1 MAVTN
6 LVWHSFIAVAGWA
19 QHTSPQPG
27 GRPFGHFRSL
37 SSIARSP
44 SPSPRA
50 AKTSSKAPSVVD
62 MPIMSSSVAS
72 SPSLRPTTTV
82 TPPDDDGELSTLP
95 DPRSRAMSPAS
106 EADTAQH
113 PELNDEVATLSA
125 KLINAINHQTT
136 LDDTLSATR
145 QELERAREKI
155 KHLEEQNE
163 SQREMLAG
171 DIWIR
176 RKTAEEEKKTIML
189 RVTQEKKLREDAEKE
204 QKRIETEL
212 ESLSTALFEEA
223 NNMVI
228 TAKEEAR
235 LEQEVIQRKND
246 NLRSQLGDMEALL
259 TSQQQQLADLKHVM
273 EQMMLERDDA
283 TTGTAPSSPGFSKP
297 DTTKD
302 DERSEGLV
310 ASPLMDPTS
319 PTYPT
324 SLTHLIQPV
333 LRTDLGAYEDFLN
346 LTKLSR
352 NRAGSR
358 VSSGSFNGLS
368 GLGLGM
374 GGSTSSAHPSN
385 ASTASLSTT
394 GTPATSSPQTPNTPA
409 SVSSTAS
416 ANLGPPPPALK
427 ETKFFKRV
435 LAEDVEP
442 TLRLDIAPG
451 LSWLARRS
459 VLNAMSD
466 GSIVVEPIPANAP
479 FASIVKPQFYPC
491 SLCGDARKDE
501 EHLRTY
507 RFRTSE
513 SESAQ
518 RYPLCKYCLGRVRST
533 CDFLNFLRIVKDG
546 HWRAEDED
554 AEKAAWEESVRLREQ
569 MFWSRIGGGVIPA
582 SHHHSLPLEKSPRTS
597 HESESRD
604 TEPEVVETPSE
615 NIDDATPFATP
626 LEETASQL
634 DAEESLA
641 RPETPC
647 PSNRNSTLSSSP
659 EKSSMA
665 EKDGEKRLSINIPI
679 KEEQQI
685 IVATTEEKAEAT
697 A

>member
-1 MAVTN
+1 MD
-6 LVWHSFIAVAGWA
+6 SFIAVAGWA
-19 QHTSPQPG
+19 QHASPQPG
-27 GRPFGHFRSL
+27 SRPFGHFRSL

-44 SPSPRA
+44 SPSPKATRI
-50 AKTSSKAPSVVD
+50 TGKAPSVADV
-62 MPIMSSSVAS
+62 PIMSSSLASTPS
-72 SPSLRPTTTV
+72 SPSLRPTPV
-82 TPPDDDGELSTLP
+82 SPPEDEGELSTLP

-106 EADTAQH
+106 DADTSHH
-113 PELNDEVATLSA
+113 PDLDDEVATLST

-136 LDDTLSATR
+136 LDDTLTATR
-145 QELERAREKI
+145 QELERAREQI
-155 KHLEEQNE
+155 RHLEEQNA

-171 DIWIR
+171 DIWVR
-176 RKTAEEEKKTIML
+176 RKVVEEEKKTILL
-189 RVTQEKKLREDAEKE
+189 RVTNERKLREDVEKE
-204 QKRIETEL
+204 KKKIEQEL
-212 ESLSTALFEEA
+212 ENLTTALFEEA

-228 TAKEEAR
+228 SAKEEAR
-235 LEQEVIQRKND
+235 IEQEALQRKND

-273 EQMMLERDDA
+273 EQMALEREEG
-283 TTGTAPSSPGFSKP
+283 TTGTAPSSPGFSKSEF
-297 DTTKD
+297 KD
-302 DERSEGLV
+302 DERPDGVL
-310 ASPLMDPTS
+310 ASPLVDPSS

-333 LRTDLGAYEDFLN
+333 LRTDLGSYEDFVA
-346 LTKLSR
+346 LTRISR

-358 VSSGSFNGLS
+358 VSSGSFNGIS

-385 ASTASLSTT
+385 ASTASLSTA
-394 GTPATSSPQTPNTPA
+394 GTPASSSPQTPNTPA

-479 FASIVKPQFYPC
+479 FAAIVKPQFYPC
-491 SLCGDARKDE
+491 SLCGDSRKGD

-533 CDFLNFLRIVKDG
+533 CDFLNFLRILKDG
-546 HWRAEDED
+546 HWRADDED

-569 MFWSRIGGGVIPA
+569 MFWSRIGGGVVPA
-582 SHHHSLPLEKSPRTS
+582 SQPALSASEKSPRSS
-597 HESESRD
+597 HESDANDVEPVVAQVPAIVEADEKPEEDKSDVKDAD
-604 TEPEVVETPSE
+604 TP
-615 NIDDATPFATP
+615 
-626 LEETASQL
+626 EETEAL
-634 DAEESLA
+634 PA
-641 RPETPC
+641 RPETPNT
-647 PSNRNSTLSSSP
+647 SNRKSTQSLAP
-659 EKSSMA
+659 ETAANEGKDGA
-665 EKDGEKRLSINIPI
+665 KDGEKRLSLSIPSSP
-679 KEEQQI
+679 EPT
-685 IVATTEEKAEAT
+685 ATITSD
-697 A
+697 

>member
-1 MAVTN
+1 MD
-6 LVWHSFIAVAGWA
+6 SFIAVAGWA

-27 GRPFGHFRSL
+27 SRPFGHFRSL

-44 SPSPRA
+44 SPSPKATRITG
-50 AKTSSKAPSVVD
+50 KTPSVADV
-62 MPIMSSSVAS
+62 PIMSSSLASTPS
-72 SPSLRPTTTV
+72 SPSLRPTPV
-82 TPPDDDGELSTLP
+82 SPPEDEGELSTLP

-106 EADTAQH
+106 DADTSHH
-113 PELNDEVATLSA
+113 PDLDDEVATLST

-136 LDDTLSATR
+136 LDDTLTATR
-145 QELERAREKI
+145 QELERAREQI
-155 KHLEEQNE
+155 KHLEEQNA

-171 DIWIR
+171 DIWVR
-176 RKTAEEEKKTIML
+176 RKVVEEEKKTILL
-189 RVTQEKKLREDAEKE
+189 RVTNERKLREDVEKE
-204 QKRIETEL
+204 KKKIEQEL
-212 ESLSTALFEEA
+212 ENLTTALFEEA

-228 TAKEEAR
+228 SAKEEAR
-235 LEQEVIQRKND
+235 IEQEALQRKND

-273 EQMMLERDDA
+273 EQMALEREEG
-283 TTGTAPSSPGFSKP
+283 TTGTAPSSPGFSKSEF
-297 DTTKD
+297 KD
-302 DERSEGLV
+302 DERPDGV
-310 ASPLMDPTS
+310 PASPLVDPSS

-333 LRTDLGAYEDFLN
+333 LRTDLGSYEDFVA
-346 LTKLSR
+346 LTRISR

-358 VSSGSFNGLS
+358 VSSGSFNGIS

-385 ASTASLSTT
+385 ASTASLSTA
-394 GTPATSSPQTPNTPA
+394 GTPASSSPQTPNTPA

-479 FASIVKPQFYPC
+479 FAAIVKPQFYPC
-491 SLCGDARKDE
+491 SLCGDSRKDDQ
-501 EHLRTY
+501 HLRTY

-533 CDFLNFLRIVKDG
+533 CDFLNFLRILKDG
-546 HWRAEDED
+546 HWRADDED

-569 MFWSRIGGGVIPA
+569 MFWSRIGGGVVPA
-582 SHHHSLPLEKSPRTS
+582 SQPAPSASEKSPRPS
-597 HESESRD
+597 HESDANDVEPVVAQVPAIVEADEKPEEDNSDVKDAD
-604 TEPEVVETPSE
+604 T
-615 NIDDATPFATP
+615 A
-626 LEETASQL
+626 EETEAPP
-634 DAEESLA
+634 A
-641 RPETPC
+641 RPETPNT
-647 PSNRNSTLSSSP
+647 SNRKSTQSLAP
-659 EKSSMA
+659 ETAANEGKDGA
-665 EKDGEKRLSINIPI
+665 KDGEKRLSLSIPSSP
-679 KEEQQI
+679 EPT
-685 IVATTEEKAEAT
+685 ATITSD
-697 A
+697 

>member
-1 MAVTN
+1 
-6 LVWHSFIAVAGWA
+6 
-19 QHTSPQPG
+19 
-27 GRPFGHFRSL
+27 
-37 SSIARSP
+37 
-44 SPSPRA
+44 
-50 AKTSSKAPSVVD
+50 
-62 MPIMSSSVAS
+62 MSSSLASTPS
-72 SPSLRPTTTV
+72 SPSLRPTPV
-82 TPPDDDGELSTLP
+82 SPPEDEGELSTLP

-106 EADTAQH
+106 DADTSHH
-113 PELNDEVATLSA
+113 PDLDDEVATLST

-136 LDDTLSATR
+136 LDDTLTATR
-145 QELERAREKI
+145 QELERAREQI
-155 KHLEEQNE
+155 RHLEEQNA

-171 DIWIR
+171 DIWVR
-176 RKTAEEEKKTIML
+176 RKVVEEEKKTILL
-189 RVTQEKKLREDAEKE
+189 RVTNERKLREDVEKE
-204 QKRIETEL
+204 KKKIEQEL
-212 ESLSTALFEEA
+212 ENLTTALFEEA

-228 TAKEEAR
+228 SAKEEAR
-235 LEQEVIQRKND
+235 IEQEALQRKND

-273 EQMMLERDDA
+273 EQMALEREEG
-283 TTGTAPSSPGFSKP
+283 TTGTAPSSPGFSRSEF
-297 DTTKD
+297 KD
-302 DERSEGLV
+302 DERPDGVL
-310 ASPLMDPTS
+310 ASPLVDPSS

-333 LRTDLGAYEDFLN
+333 LRTDLGSYEDFVA
-346 LTKLSR
+346 LTRISR

-358 VSSGSFNGLS
+358 VSSGSFNGIS

-385 ASTASLSTT
+385 ASTASLSTA
-394 GTPATSSPQTPNTPA
+394 GTPASSSPQTPNTPA

-479 FASIVKPQFYPC
+479 FAAIVKPQFYPC
-491 SLCGDARKDE
+491 SLCGDSRKDD

-533 CDFLNFLRIVKDG
+533 CDFLNFLRILKDG
-546 HWRAEDED
+546 HWRADDED

-569 MFWSRIGGGVIPA
+569 MFWSRIGGGVVPA
-582 SHHHSLPLEKSPRTS
+582 SQPTPSASEKSPRSS
-597 HESESRD
+597 HESDANDVEPVVAQVPAIVEADEKPEEDKSDVKDAD
-604 TEPEVVETPSE
+604 TP
-615 NIDDATPFATP
+615 
-626 LEETASQL
+626 EETEAPP
-634 DAEESLA
+634 A
-641 RPETPC
+641 RPETPNT
-647 PSNRNSTLSSSP
+647 SNRKSTQSLAP
-659 EKSSMA
+659 ETAANEGKDGA
-665 EKDGEKRLSINIPI
+665 KDGEKRLSLSIPSSP
-679 KEEQQI
+679 EPT
-685 IVATTEEKAEAT
+685 ATITSD
-697 A
+697 

>member
-1 MAVTN
+1 MD
-6 LVWHSFIAVAGWA
+6 SFIAVAGWA

-37 SSIARSP
+37 SSMARSP

-50 AKTSSKAPSVVD
+50 TKTTNRAPSVAD
-62 MPIMSSSVAS
+62 IPIVSSVVS
-72 SPSLRPTTTV
+72 SPALRPTTTS
-82 TPPDDDGELSTLP
+82 PPDDDGELSTLP

-106 EADTAQH
+106 EADTAHH
-113 PELNDEVATLSA
+113 PDLNDEVATLSA

-176 RKTAEEEKKTIML
+176 RKTAEDEKKTIML

-204 QKRIETEL
+204 TKRIEQEL
-212 ESLSTALFEEA
+212 ENLTTALFEEA
-223 NNMVI
+223 NKMVI
-228 TAKEEAR
+228 SAKEEAR
-235 LEQEVIQRKND
+235 LEQEALQKKND
-246 NLRSQLGDMEALL
+246 HLRSQLGDMEALL

-273 EQMMLERDDA
+273 EQLTAEKDDA
-283 TTGTAPSSPGFSKP
+283 TIGTAPSSPGFSKLEI
-297 DTTKD
+297 KD

-310 ASPLMDPTS
+310 PSSLVDPTS

-333 LRTDLGAYEDFLN
+333 LRTDLGAFEDFVN
-346 LTKLSR
+346 LTRLSR

-358 VSSGSFNGLS
+358 VSSGSFNGLH
-368 GLGLGM
+368 GLGLGI

-394 GTPATSSPQTPNTPA
+394 VTSATSSPQTPNTPA

-416 ANLGPPPPALK
+416 SNLGPPPPALK

-479 FASIVKPQFYPC
+479 FASLVKPQFYPC

-501 EHLRTY
+501 EYLRTY

-513 SESAQ
+513 SETAQ

-533 CDFLNFLRIVKDG
+533 CDFLNFLRILKDG
-546 HWRAEDED
+546 HWRAEGED

-569 MFWSRIGGGVIPA
+569 MFWSRIGGGVVPA
-582 SHHHSLPLEKSPRTS
+582 NHPVPSSDRGPRISQESDARDAAPETVITVAESPN
-597 HESESRD
+597 D
-604 TEPEVVETPSE
+604 
-615 NIDDATPFATP
+615 NDTPFATP
-626 LEETASQL
+626 LEEAATPV
-634 DAEESLA
+634 DTGVSLT
-641 RPETPC
+641 RPSTPC
-647 PSNRNSTLSSSP
+647 SSNKNSTDSLSL
-659 EKSSMA
+659 EKNDIT
-665 EKDGEKRLSINIPI
+665 EKEEDKHLSINIPNSEA
-679 KEEQQI
+679 KHS
-685 IVATTEEKAEAT
+685 ATIAFAEAQ
-697 A
+697 

>member
-1 MAVTN
+1 MD
-6 LVWHSFIAVAGWA
+6 SFIAVAGWA
-19 QHTSPQPG
+19 QHASPQPG
-27 GRPFGHFRSL
+27 SRPFGHFRSL

-44 SPSPRA
+44 SPSPKATRI
-50 AKTSSKAPSVVD
+50 TGKAPSVADV
-62 MPIMSSSVAS
+62 PIMSSSLASTPS
-72 SPSLRPTTTV
+72 SPSLRPTPV
-82 TPPDDDGELSTLP
+82 SPPEDEGELSTLP

-106 EADTAQH
+106 DADTSHH
-113 PELNDEVATLSA
+113 PDLDDEVATLST

-136 LDDTLSATR
+136 LDDTLTATR
-145 QELERAREKI
+145 QELERAREQI
-155 KHLEEQNE
+155 RHLEEQNA

-171 DIWIR
+171 DIWVR
-176 RKTAEEEKKTIML
+176 RKVVEEEKKTILL
-189 RVTQEKKLREDAEKE
+189 RVTNERKLREDVEKE
-204 QKRIETEL
+204 KKKIEQEL
-212 ESLSTALFEEA
+212 ENLTTALFEEA

-228 TAKEEAR
+228 SAKEEAR
-235 LEQEVIQRKND
+235 IEQEALQRKND

-273 EQMMLERDDA
+273 EQMALEREEG
-283 TTGTAPSSPGFSKP
+283 TTGTAPSSPGFSRSEF
-297 DTTKD
+297 KD
-302 DERSEGLV
+302 DERPDGVL
-310 ASPLMDPTS
+310 ASPLVDPSS

-333 LRTDLGAYEDFLN
+333 LRTDLGSYEDFVA
-346 LTKLSR
+346 LTRISR

-358 VSSGSFNGLS
+358 VSSGSFNGIS

-385 ASTASLSTT
+385 ASTASLSTA
-394 GTPATSSPQTPNTPA
+394 GTPASSSPQTPNTPA

-479 FASIVKPQFYPC
+479 FAAIVKPQFYPC
-491 SLCGDARKDE
+491 SLCGDSRKDD

-533 CDFLNFLRIVKDG
+533 CDFLNFLRILKDG
-546 HWRAEDED
+546 HWRADDED

-569 MFWSRIGGGVIPA
+569 MFWSRIGGGVVPA
-582 SHHHSLPLEKSPRTS
+582 SQPTPSASEKSPRSS
-597 HESESRD
+597 HESDANDVEPVVAQVPAIVEADEQPEEDKSDVKDAD
-604 TEPEVVETPSE
+604 TP
-615 NIDDATPFATP
+615 
-626 LEETASQL
+626 EETEAPP
-634 DAEESLA
+634 A
-641 RPETPC
+641 RPETPNT
-647 PSNRNSTLSSSP
+647 SNRKSTQSLAP
-659 EKSSMA
+659 ETAANEGKDGA
-665 EKDGEKRLSINIPI
+665 KDGEKRLSLSIPSSP
-679 KEEQQI
+679 EPT
-685 IVATTEEKAEAT
+685 ATITSD
-697 A
+697 

>member
-1 MAVTN
+1 
-6 LVWHSFIAVAGWA
+6 
-19 QHTSPQPG
+19 
-27 GRPFGHFRSL
+27 
-37 SSIARSP
+37 
-44 SPSPRA
+44 
-50 AKTSSKAPSVVD
+50 
-62 MPIMSSSVAS
+62 MSSSLASTPS
-72 SPSLRPTTTV
+72 SPSLRPTPV
-82 TPPDDDGELSTLP
+82 SPPEDEGELSTLP

-106 EADTAQH
+106 DADTSHH
-113 PELNDEVATLSA
+113 PDLDDEVATLST

-136 LDDTLSATR
+136 LDDTLTATR
-145 QELERAREKI
+145 QELERAREQI
-155 KHLEEQNE
+155 RHLEEQNA

-171 DIWIR
+171 DIWVR
-176 RKTAEEEKKTIML
+176 RKVVEEEKKTILL
-189 RVTQEKKLREDAEKE
+189 RVTNERKLREDVEKE
-204 QKRIETEL
+204 KKKIEQEL
-212 ESLSTALFEEA
+212 ENLTTALFEEA

-228 TAKEEAR
+228 SAKEEAR
-235 LEQEVIQRKND
+235 IEQEALQRKND

-273 EQMMLERDDA
+273 EQMALEREEG
-283 TTGTAPSSPGFSKP
+283 TTGTAPSSPGFSKSEF
-297 DTTKD
+297 KD
-302 DERSEGLV
+302 DERPDGVL
-310 ASPLMDPTS
+310 ASPLVDPSS

-333 LRTDLGAYEDFLN
+333 LRTDLGSYEDFVA
-346 LTKLSR
+346 LTRISR

-358 VSSGSFNGLS
+358 VSSGSFNGIS

-385 ASTASLSTT
+385 ASTASLSTA
-394 GTPATSSPQTPNTPA
+394 GTPASSSPQTPNTPA

-479 FASIVKPQFYPC
+479 FAAIVKPQFYPC
-491 SLCGDARKDE
+491 SLCGDSRKDD

-533 CDFLNFLRIVKDG
+533 CDFLNFLRILKDG
-546 HWRAEDED
+546 HWRADDED

-569 MFWSRIGGGVIPA
+569 MFWSRIGGGVVPA
-582 SHHHSLPLEKSPRTS
+582 SQPAPSASEKSPRSS
-597 HESESRD
+597 HESDANDVEPVVAQVPAIVEADEKPEKDKSDVKDAD
-604 TEPEVVETPSE
+604 TP
-615 NIDDATPFATP
+615 
-626 LEETASQL
+626 EETEAL
-634 DAEESLA
+634 PA
-641 RPETPC
+641 RPETPNT
-647 PSNRNSTLSSSP
+647 SNRKSTQSLAP
-659 EKSSMA
+659 ETAANEGKDGA
-665 EKDGEKRLSINIPI
+665 KDGEKRLSLSIPSSP
-679 KEEQQI
+679 EPT
-685 IVATTEEKAEAT
+685 ATITSD
-697 A
+697 

>member
-1 MAVTN
+1 MD
-6 LVWHSFIAVAGWA
+6 SFIAVAGWA

-27 GRPFGHFRSL
+27 SRPFGHFRSL

-44 SPSPRA
+44 SPSPKATRITG
-50 AKTSSKAPSVVD
+50 KTPSVADV
-62 MPIMSSSVAS
+62 PIMSSSLASTPS
-72 SPSLRPTTTV
+72 SPSLRPTPV
-82 TPPDDDGELSTLP
+82 SPPEDEGELSTLP

-106 EADTAQH
+106 DADTSHH
-113 PELNDEVATLSA
+113 PDLDDEVATLST

-136 LDDTLSATR
+136 LDDTLTATR
-145 QELERAREKI
+145 QELERAREQI
-155 KHLEEQNE
+155 KHLEEQNA

-171 DIWIR
+171 DIWVR
-176 RKTAEEEKKTIML
+176 RKVVEEEKKAVLL
-189 RVTQEKKLREDAEKE
+189 RVTSERKLREDVEKE
-204 QKRIETEL
+204 KKKIEQEL
-212 ESLSTALFEEA
+212 ENLTTALFEEA

-228 TAKEEAR
+228 SAKEEAR
-235 LEQEVIQRKND
+235 IEQEALQRKND

-273 EQMMLERDDA
+273 EQMALEREEG
-283 TTGTAPSSPGFSKP
+283 TTGTAPSSPGFSKSEF
-297 DTTKD
+297 KD
-302 DERSEGLV
+302 DERPDGV
-310 ASPLMDPTS
+310 PASPLVDPSS

-333 LRTDLGAYEDFLN
+333 LRTDLGSYEDFVA
-346 LTKLSR
+346 LTRISR

-358 VSSGSFNGLS
+358 VSSGSFNGIS

-385 ASTASLSTT
+385 ASTASLSTA
-394 GTPATSSPQTPNTPA
+394 GTPASSSPQTPNTPA

-479 FASIVKPQFYPC
+479 FAAIVKPQFYPC
-491 SLCGDARKDE
+491 SLCGDSRKDDQ
-501 EHLRTY
+501 HLRTY

-533 CDFLNFLRIVKDG
+533 CDFLNFLRILKDG
-546 HWRAEDED
+546 HWRADDED

-569 MFWSRIGGGVIPA
+569 MFWSRIGGGVVPA
-582 SHHHSLPLEKSPRTS
+582 SQPAPSASEKSPRPS
-597 HESESRD
+597 HESDANDVEPVVAQVPAIVEADEKPEEDKSDIEDAD
-604 TEPEVVETPSE
+604 T
-615 NIDDATPFATP
+615 A
-626 LEETASQL
+626 EETEAPP
-634 DAEESLA
+634 A
-641 RPETPC
+641 RPETPNT
-647 PSNRNSTLSSSP
+647 SNRKSTQSLAP
-659 EKSSMA
+659 ETAANEGKDGA
-665 EKDGEKRLSINIPI
+665 KDGEKRLSLSIPSSP
-679 KEEQQI
+679 EPT
-685 IVATTEEKAEAT
+685 ATITSD
-697 A
+697 

>member
-1 MAVTN
+1 MD
-6 LVWHSFIAVAGWA
+6 SFIAVAGWA

-27 GRPFGHFRSL
+27 SRPFGHFRSL

-44 SPSPRA
+44 SPSPKATRI
-50 AKTSSKAPSVVD
+50 TGKAPSVAD
-62 MPIMSSSVAS
+62 GPIMSSSLASTPS
-72 SPSLRPTTTV
+72 SPSLRPTPV
-82 TPPDDDGELSTLP
+82 SPPEDEGELSTLP

-106 EADTAQH
+106 DADTSHH
-113 PELNDEVATLSA
+113 PDLDDEVATLST

-136 LDDTLSATR
+136 LDDTLTATR
-145 QELERAREKI
+145 QELERAREQI
-155 KHLEEQNE
+155 KHLEEQNA

-171 DIWIR
+171 DIWVR
-176 RKTAEEEKKTIML
+176 RKVVEEEKKTILL
-189 RVTQEKKLREDAEKE
+189 RVTNERKLREDVEKE
-204 QKRIETEL
+204 KKKIEQEL
-212 ESLSTALFEEA
+212 ENLTTALFEEA

-228 TAKEEAR
+228 SAKEEAR
-235 LEQEVIQRKND
+235 IEQEALQRKND

-259 TSQQQQLADLKHVM
+259 TSQQQQLADLKQVM
-273 EQMMLERDDA
+273 EQMALEREEG
-283 TTGTAPSSPGFSKP
+283 TTGTAPSSPGFSKSEF
-297 DTTKD
+297 KD
-302 DERSEGLV
+302 DERPDGVL
-310 ASPLMDPTS
+310 ASPLVDPSS

-333 LRTDLGAYEDFLN
+333 LRTDLGSYEDFVA
-346 LTKLSR
+346 LTRISR

-358 VSSGSFNGLS
+358 VSSGSFNGIS

-385 ASTASLSTT
+385 ASTASLSTA
-394 GTPATSSPQTPNTPA
+394 GTPASSSPQTPNTPA

-491 SLCGDARKDE
+491 SLCGDSRKDD

-518 RYPLCKYCLGRVRST
+518 RYPLCKYCLGRMMKT
-533 CDFLNFLRIVKDG
+533 
-546 HWRAEDED
+546 
-554 AEKAAWEESVRLREQ
+554 
-569 MFWSRIGGGVIPA
+569 
-582 SHHHSLPLEKSPRTS
+582 PRKL
-597 HESESRD
+597 HGKR
-604 TEPEVVETPSE
+604 V
-615 NIDDATPFATP
+615 FA
-626 LEETASQL
+626 
-634 DAEESLA
+634 
-641 RPETPC
+641 
-647 PSNRNSTLSSSP
+647 
-659 EKSSMA
+659 
-665 EKDGEKRLSINIPI
+665 
-679 KEEQQI
+679 
-685 IVATTEEKAEAT
+685 
-697 A
+697 

>member
-1 MAVTN
+1 MD
-6 LVWHSFIAVAGWA
+6 SFIAVAGWA
-19 QHTSPQPG
+19 QHASPQPG
-27 GRPFGHFRSL
+27 SRPFGHFRSL

-44 SPSPRA
+44 SPSPKATRI
-50 AKTSSKAPSVVD
+50 TGKAPSVADV
-62 MPIMSSSVAS
+62 PIMSSSLASTPS
-72 SPSLRPTTTV
+72 SPSLRPTPV
-82 TPPDDDGELSTLP
+82 SPPEDEGELSTLP

-106 EADTAQH
+106 DADTSHH
-113 PELNDEVATLSA
+113 PDLDDEVATLST

-136 LDDTLSATR
+136 LDDTLTATR
-145 QELERAREKI
+145 QELERAREQI
-155 KHLEEQNE
+155 RHLEEQNA

-171 DIWIR
+171 DIWVR
-176 RKTAEEEKKTIML
+176 RKVVEEEKKTILL
-189 RVTQEKKLREDAEKE
+189 RVTNERKLREDVEKE
-204 QKRIETEL
+204 KKKIEQEL
-212 ESLSTALFEEA
+212 ENLTTALFEEA

-228 TAKEEAR
+228 SAKEEAR
-235 LEQEVIQRKND
+235 IEQEALQRKND

-273 EQMMLERDDA
+273 EQMALEREEG
-283 TTGTAPSSPGFSKP
+283 TTGTAPSSPGFSKSEF
-297 DTTKD
+297 KD
-302 DERSEGLV
+302 DERPDGVL
-310 ASPLMDPTS
+310 ASPLVDPSS

-333 LRTDLGAYEDFLN
+333 LRTDLGSYEDFVA
-346 LTKLSR
+346 LTRISR

-358 VSSGSFNGLS
+358 VSSGSFNGIS

-385 ASTASLSTT
+385 ASTASLSTA
-394 GTPATSSPQTPNTPA
+394 GTPASSSPQTPNTPA

-479 FASIVKPQFYPC
+479 FAAIVKPQFYPC
-491 SLCGDARKDE
+491 SLCGDSRKDD

-533 CDFLNFLRIVKDG
+533 CDFLNFLRILKDG
-546 HWRAEDED
+546 HWRADDED

-569 MFWSRIGGGVIPA
+569 MFWSRIGGGVVPA
-582 SHHHSLPLEKSPRTS
+582 SQPAPSASEKSPRSS
-597 HESESRD
+597 HESDANDVEPVVAQVPAIVEADEKPEKDKSDVKDAD
-604 TEPEVVETPSE
+604 TP
-615 NIDDATPFATP
+615 
-626 LEETASQL
+626 EETEAL
-634 DAEESLA
+634 PA
-641 RPETPC
+641 RPETPNT
-647 PSNRNSTLSSSP
+647 SNRKSTQSLAP
-659 EKSSMA
+659 ETAANEGKDGA
-665 EKDGEKRLSINIPI
+665 KDGEKRLSLSIPSSP
-679 KEEQQI
+679 EPT
-685 IVATTEEKAEAT
+685 ATITSD
-697 A
+697 

>member
-1 MAVTN
+1 MD
-6 LVWHSFIAVAGWA
+6 SFIAVAGWA

-27 GRPFGHFRSL
+27 SRPFGHFRSL

-44 SPSPRA
+44 SPSPKATRITG
-50 AKTSSKAPSVVD
+50 KTPSVADV
-62 MPIMSSSVAS
+62 PIMSSSLASTPS
-72 SPSLRPTTTV
+72 SPSLRPTPV
-82 TPPDDDGELSTLP
+82 SPPEDEGELSTLP

-106 EADTAQH
+106 DADTSHH
-113 PELNDEVATLSA
+113 PDLDDEVATLST

-136 LDDTLSATR
+136 LDDTLTATR
-145 QELERAREKI
+145 QELERAREQI
-155 KHLEEQNE
+155 KHLEEQNA

-171 DIWIR
+171 DIWVR
-176 RKTAEEEKKTIML
+176 RKVVEEEKKTILL
-189 RVTQEKKLREDAEKE
+189 RVTNERKLREDVEKE
-204 QKRIETEL
+204 KKKIEQEL
-212 ESLSTALFEEA
+212 ENLTTALFEEA

-228 TAKEEAR
+228 SAKEEAR
-235 LEQEVIQRKND
+235 IEQEALQRKND

-273 EQMMLERDDA
+273 EQMALEREEG
-283 TTGTAPSSPGFSKP
+283 TTGTAPSSPGFSKSEF
-297 DTTKD
+297 KD
-302 DERSEGLV
+302 DERPDGVL
-310 ASPLMDPTS
+310 ASPLVDPSS

-333 LRTDLGAYEDFLN
+333 LRTDLGSYEDFVA
-346 LTKLSR
+346 LTRISR

-358 VSSGSFNGLS
+358 VSSGSFNGIS

-385 ASTASLSTT
+385 ASTASLSTA
-394 GTPATSSPQTPNTPA
+394 GTPASSSPQTPNTPA

-479 FASIVKPQFYPC
+479 FAAIVKPQFYPC
-491 SLCGDARKDE
+491 SLCGDSRKDD

-533 CDFLNFLRIVKDG
+533 CDFLNFLRILKDG
-546 HWRAEDED
+546 HWRADDED

-569 MFWSRIGGGVIPA
+569 MFWSRIGGGVVPA
-582 SHHHSLPLEKSPRTS
+582 SQPAPSASEKSPRPS
-597 HESESRD
+597 HESDANDVEPVVAQVPAIVEADEKPEEDKSDVKDAD
-604 TEPEVVETPSE
+604 TP
-615 NIDDATPFATP
+615 
-626 LEETASQL
+626 EETEAPP
-634 DAEESLA
+634 A
-641 RPETPC
+641 RPETPNS
-647 PSNRNSTLSSSP
+647 SNRKSTQSLAP
-659 EKSSMA
+659 ETAANEGKDGA
-665 EKDGEKRLSINIPI
+665 KDGEKRLSLSIPSSP
-679 KEEQQI
+679 EPT
-685 IVATTEEKAEAT
+685 ATITSD
-697 A
+697 

>member
-1 MAVTN
+1 MD
-6 LVWHSFIAVAGWA
+6 SFIAVAGWA

-27 GRPFGHFRSL
+27 SRPFGHFRSL

-44 SPSPRA
+44 SPSPKATRITG
-50 AKTSSKAPSVVD
+50 KTPSVADV
-62 MPIMSSSVAS
+62 PIMSSSLASTPS
-72 SPSLRPTTTV
+72 SPSLRPTPV
-82 TPPDDDGELSTLP
+82 SPPEDEGELSTLP

-106 EADTAQH
+106 DADTSHH
-113 PELNDEVATLSA
+113 PDLDDEVATLST

-136 LDDTLSATR
+136 LDDTLTATR
-145 QELERAREKI
+145 QELERAREQI
-155 KHLEEQNE
+155 KHLEEQNA

-171 DIWIR
+171 DIWVR
-176 RKTAEEEKKTIML
+176 RKVVEEEKKTILL
-189 RVTQEKKLREDAEKE
+189 RVTNERKLREDVEKE
-204 QKRIETEL
+204 KKKIEQEL
-212 ESLSTALFEEA
+212 ENLTTALFEEA

-228 TAKEEAR
+228 SAKEEAR
-235 LEQEVIQRKND
+235 IEQEALQRKND

-273 EQMMLERDDA
+273 EQMALEREEG
-283 TTGTAPSSPGFSKP
+283 TTGTAPSSPGFSKSEF
-297 DTTKD
+297 KD
-302 DERSEGLV
+302 DERPDGVL
-310 ASPLMDPTS
+310 ASPLVDPSS

-333 LRTDLGAYEDFLN
+333 LRTDLGAYEDFVA
-346 LTKLSR
+346 LTRISR

-358 VSSGSFNGLS
+358 VSSGSFNGIS

-385 ASTASLSTT
+385 ASTASLSTA
-394 GTPATSSPQTPNTPA
+394 GTPASSSPQTPNTPA

-479 FASIVKPQFYPC
+479 FAAIVKPQFYPC
-491 SLCGDARKDE
+491 SLCGDSRKDD

-533 CDFLNFLRIVKDG
+533 CDFLNFLRILKDG
-546 HWRAEDED
+546 HWRADDED

-569 MFWSRIGGGVIPA
+569 MFWSRIGGGVVPA
-582 SHHHSLPLEKSPRTS
+582 SQPAPSASEKSPRPS
-597 HESESRD
+597 HESDANDVEPVVAQVPAIVESDEKPEEDKSDVKDAD
-604 TEPEVVETPSE
+604 TP
-615 NIDDATPFATP
+615 
-626 LEETASQL
+626 EETEAPP
-634 DAEESLA
+634 A
-641 RPETPC
+641 RPETPNS
-647 PSNRNSTLSSSP
+647 SNRKSTQSLAP
-659 EKSSMA
+659 ETAANEGKDGA
-665 EKDGEKRLSINIPI
+665 KDGEKRLSLSIPSSP
-679 KEEQQI
+679 EPT
-685 IVATTEEKAEAT
+685 ATITSD
-697 A
+697 

>member
-1 MAVTN
+1 MD
-6 LVWHSFIAVAGWA
+6 SFIAVAGWA

-27 GRPFGHFRSL
+27 SRPFGHFRSL

-44 SPSPRA
+44 SPSPKATRI
-50 AKTSSKAPSVVD
+50 TGKAPSVADV
-62 MPIMSSSVAS
+62 PIMPPTLASTPS
-72 SPSLRPTTTV
+72 SPSLRPTPV
-82 TPPDDDGELSTLP
+82 SPPEDEGELSTLP

-106 EADTAQH
+106 DADTSHH
-113 PELNDEVATLSA
+113 PDLDDEVATLST

-136 LDDTLSATR
+136 LDDTLTATR
-145 QELERAREKI
+145 QELERAREHI
-155 KHLEEQNE
+155 KHLEEQNA

-171 DIWIR
+171 DIWVR
-176 RKTAEEEKKTIML
+176 RKVVEEEKKAIML
-189 RVTQEKKLREDAEKE
+189 RVTNERKLREDIEKE
-204 QKRIETEL
+204 KKKIEQEL
-212 ESLSTALFEEA
+212 ENLTTALFEEA

-228 TAKEEAR
+228 SAKEEAR
-235 LEQEVIQRKND
+235 IEQEALQKKND

-259 TSQQQQLADLKHVM
+259 TSQQQQLADLKQVM
-273 EQMMLERDDA
+273 EQMALEREEG
-283 TTGTAPSSPGFSKP
+283 TTGTAPSSPGFSKSEF
-297 DTTKD
+297 KD
-302 DERSEGLV
+302 DERSDGAL
-310 ASPLMDPTS
+310 ASPPVDPSS

-333 LRTDLGAYEDFLN
+333 LRTDLGSYEDFVA
-346 LTKLSR
+346 LTRISR

-358 VSSGSFNGLS
+358 VSSGSFNGIS

-385 ASTASLSTT
+385 ASTASLSTA
-394 GTPATSSPQTPNTPA
+394 GTPASSSPQTPNTPA

-491 SLCGDARKDE
+491 SLCGDSRKDDQ
-501 EHLRTY
+501 HLRTY

-533 CDFLNFLRIVKDG
+533 CDFLNFLRILKDG
-546 HWRAEDED
+546 HWRADDED

-569 MFWSRIGGGVIPA
+569 MFWSRIGGGVVPA
-582 SHHHSLPLEKSPRTS
+582 GQPAPCASEKSPRPS
-597 HESESRD
+597 HESEVKD
-604 TEPEVVETPSE
+604 VEPAATSIPAVAQVPAIIEAEEKPEEHKSYVK
-615 NIDDATPFATP
+615 DANTT
-626 LEETASQL
+626 EETEAPP
-634 DAEESLA
+634 A
-641 RPETPC
+641 RPETPNIG
-647 PSNRNSTLSSSP
+647 NRKSIQSLGP
-659 EKSSMA
+659 ETAANDGKDGA
-665 EKDGEKRLSINIPI
+665 KDGEKRLSLSIPCFP
-679 KEEQQI
+679 EPP
-685 IVATTEEKAEAT
+685 ASTTSD
-697 A
+697 

>member
-1 MAVTN
+1 
-6 LVWHSFIAVAGWA
+6 
-19 QHTSPQPG
+19 
-27 GRPFGHFRSL
+27 
-37 SSIARSP
+37 
-44 SPSPRA
+44 
-50 AKTSSKAPSVVD
+50 
-62 MPIMSSSVAS
+62 
-72 SPSLRPTTTV
+72 
-82 TPPDDDGELSTLP
+82 
-95 DPRSRAMSPAS
+95 MSPAS
-106 EADTAQH
+106 DADTSHH
-113 PELNDEVATLSA
+113 PDLDDEVATLST

-136 LDDTLSATR
+136 LDDTLTATR
-145 QELERAREKI
+145 QELERAREQI
-155 KHLEEQNE
+155 RHLEEQNA

-171 DIWIR
+171 DIWVR
-176 RKTAEEEKKTIML
+176 RKVVEEEKKTILL
-189 RVTQEKKLREDAEKE
+189 RVTNERKLREDVEKE
-204 QKRIETEL
+204 KKKIEQEL
-212 ESLSTALFEEA
+212 ENLTTALFEEA

-228 TAKEEAR
+228 SAKEEAR
-235 LEQEVIQRKND
+235 IEQEALQRKND

-273 EQMMLERDDA
+273 EQMALEREEG
-283 TTGTAPSSPGFSKP
+283 TTGTAPSSPGFSKSEF
-297 DTTKD
+297 KD
-302 DERSEGLV
+302 DERPDGVL
-310 ASPLMDPTS
+310 ASPLVDPSS

-333 LRTDLGAYEDFLN
+333 LRTDLGSYEDFVA
-346 LTKLSR
+346 LTRISR

-358 VSSGSFNGLS
+358 VSSGSFNGIS

-385 ASTASLSTT
+385 ASTASLSTA
-394 GTPATSSPQTPNTPA
+394 GTPASSSPQTPNTPA

-479 FASIVKPQFYPC
+479 FAAIVKPQFYPC
-491 SLCGDARKDE
+491 SLCGDSRKDD

-533 CDFLNFLRIVKDG
+533 CDFLNFLRILKDG
-546 HWRAEDED
+546 HWRADDED

-569 MFWSRIGGGVIPA
+569 MFWSRIGGGVVPA
-582 SHHHSLPLEKSPRTS
+582 SQPAPSASEKSPRSS
-597 HESESRD
+597 HESD
-604 TEPEVVETPSE
+604 ANDVEPVVAQAPAVVEADEKPEEDKS
-615 NIDDATPFATP
+615 DVKDADIP
-626 LEETASQL
+626 EETEAPP
-634 DAEESLA
+634 A
-641 RPETPC
+641 RPETPNT
-647 PSNRNSTLSSSP
+647 SNRKSTQSLAP
-659 EKSSMA
+659 ETAANEGKDGA
-665 EKDGEKRLSINIPI
+665 KDGEKRLSLSIPGSP
-679 KEEQQI
+679 EPT
-685 IVATTEEKAEAT
+685 ATITSD
-697 A
+697 

>member
-1 MAVTN
+1 MD
-6 LVWHSFIAVAGWA
+6 SFIAVAGWA

-27 GRPFGHFRSL
+27 SRPFGHFRSL

-44 SPSPRA
+44 SPSPKATRI
-50 AKTSSKAPSVVD
+50 TGKAPSVADV
-62 MPIMSSSVAS
+62 PIMSSSLASTPS
-72 SPSLRPTTTV
+72 SPSLRPTPV
-82 TPPDDDGELSTLP
+82 SPPEDEGELSTLP

-106 EADTAQH
+106 DADTSHH
-113 PELNDEVATLSA
+113 PDLDDEVATLST

-136 LDDTLSATR
+136 LDDTLTATR
-145 QELERAREKI
+145 QELERAREQI
-155 KHLEEQNE
+155 KHLEEQNA

-171 DIWIR
+171 DIWVR
-176 RKTAEEEKKTIML
+176 RKVVEEEKKTILL
-189 RVTQEKKLREDAEKE
+189 RVTNERKLREDVEKE
-204 QKRIETEL
+204 KKKIEQEL
-212 ESLSTALFEEA
+212 ENLTTALFEEA

-228 TAKEEAR
+228 SAKEEAR
-235 LEQEVIQRKND
+235 IEQEALQRKND

-259 TSQQQQLADLKHVM
+259 TSQQQQLADLKQVM
-273 EQMMLERDDA
+273 EQMALEREEG
-283 TTGTAPSSPGFSKP
+283 TTGTAPSSPGFSKSEF
-297 DTTKD
+297 KD
-302 DERSEGLV
+302 DERPDGVL
-310 ASPLMDPTS
+310 ASPLVDPSS

-333 LRTDLGAYEDFLN
+333 LRTDLGSYEDFVA
-346 LTKLSR
+346 LTRISR

-358 VSSGSFNGLS
+358 VSSGSFNGIS

-385 ASTASLSTT
+385 ASTASLSTA
-394 GTPATSSPQTPNTPA
+394 GTPASSSPQTPNTPA

-491 SLCGDARKDE
+491 SLCGDSRKDD

-507 RFRTSE
+507 RFRTNE

-533 CDFLNFLRIVKDG
+533 CDFLNFLRILKDG
-546 HWRAEDED
+546 HWRADDED

-582 SHHHSLPLEKSPRTS
+582 SQPASSGSEKSPRSS
-597 HESESRD
+597 HESEAQNVEPAVAQVPAIVEAEEKPGVDKSDVKDAD
-604 TEPEVVETPSE
+604 T
-615 NIDDATPFATP
+615 
-626 LEETASQL
+626 LEETEAPPT
-634 DAEESLA
+634 
-641 RPETPC
+641 RPETPNT
-647 PSNRNSTLSSSP
+647 SNRKSTQSLAP
-659 EKSSMA
+659 ETAANEGKDGA
-665 EKDGEKRLSINIPI
+665 KDGEKRLSLSIPSSP
-679 KEEQQI
+679 EPT
-685 IVATTEEKAEAT
+685 ATITSD
-697 A
+697 

>member
-1 MAVTN
+1 MD
-6 LVWHSFIAVAGWA
+6 SFIAVAGWA

-27 GRPFGHFRSL
+27 SRPFGHFRSL

-44 SPSPRA
+44 SPSPKATRITG
-50 AKTSSKAPSVVD
+50 KTPSVADV
-62 MPIMSSSVAS
+62 PIMSSSLASTPS
-72 SPSLRPTTTV
+72 SPSLRPTPV
-82 TPPDDDGELSTLP
+82 SPPEDEGELSTLP

-106 EADTAQH
+106 DADTSHH
-113 PELNDEVATLSA
+113 PDLDDEVATLST

-136 LDDTLSATR
+136 LDDTLTATR
-145 QELERAREKI
+145 QELERAREQI
-155 KHLEEQNE
+155 KHLEEQNA

-171 DIWIR
+171 DIWVR
-176 RKTAEEEKKTIML
+176 RKVVEEEKKTILL
-189 RVTQEKKLREDAEKE
+189 RVTNERKLREDVEKE
-204 QKRIETEL
+204 KKKIEQEL
-212 ESLSTALFEEA
+212 ENLTTALFEEA

-228 TAKEEAR
+228 SAKEEAR
-235 LEQEVIQRKND
+235 IEQEALQRKND

-273 EQMMLERDDA
+273 EQMALEREEG
-283 TTGTAPSSPGFSKP
+283 TTGTAPSSPGFSKSEF
-297 DTTKD
+297 KD
-302 DERSEGLV
+302 DERPDGVL
-310 ASPLMDPTS
+310 ASPLVDPSS

-333 LRTDLGAYEDFLN
+333 LRTDLGSYEDFVA
-346 LTKLSR
+346 LTRISR

-358 VSSGSFNGLS
+358 VSSGSFNGIS

-385 ASTASLSTT
+385 ASTASLSTA
-394 GTPATSSPQTPNTPA
+394 GTPASSSPQTPNTPA

-479 FASIVKPQFYPC
+479 FAAIVKPQFYPC
-491 SLCGDARKDE
+491 SLCGDSRKDD

-533 CDFLNFLRIVKDG
+533 CDFLNFLRILKHG
-546 HWRAEDED
+546 HWRADDED

-569 MFWSRIGGGVIPA
+569 MFWSRIGGGVVPA
-582 SHHHSLPLEKSPRTS
+582 SQPAPSASEKSPRPS
-597 HESESRD
+597 HESDANDVEPVVAQVPAIVEADEKPEEDKSDVKDAD
-604 TEPEVVETPSE
+604 TP
-615 NIDDATPFATP
+615 
-626 LEETASQL
+626 EETEAPP
-634 DAEESLA
+634 A
-641 RPETPC
+641 RPETPNS
-647 PSNRNSTLSSSP
+647 SNRKSTQSLAP
-659 EKSSMA
+659 ETAANEGKDGA
-665 EKDGEKRLSINIPI
+665 KDGEKRLSLSIPSSP
-679 KEEQQI
+679 EPT
-685 IVATTEEKAEAT
+685 ATITSD
-697 A
+697 

>member
-1 MAVTN
+1 M
-6 LVWHSFIAVAGWA
+6 
-19 QHTSPQPG
+19 
-27 GRPFGHFRSL
+27 
-37 SSIARSP
+37 ARSP

-50 AKTSSKAPSVVD
+50 AKTTNRATSVADV
-62 MPIMSSSVAS
+62 PIVSSSVVS
-72 SPSLRPTTTV
+72 SPALRPTTT
-82 TPPDDDGELSTLP
+82 TSPPEDDCELSTLP

-106 EADTAQH
+106 EAENAHH

-145 QELERAREKI
+145 QELERARDKI

-176 RKTAEEEKKTIML
+176 RKTAEDEKKTIML

-204 QKRIETEL
+204 TKRIEQEL
-212 ESLSTALFEEA
+212 ENLTTALFEEA
-223 NNMVI
+223 NKMVI
-228 TAKEEAR
+228 SAKEEAR
-235 LEQEVIQRKND
+235 LEQEALQKRND
-246 NLRSQLGDMEALL
+246 HLRSQLGDMEALL
-259 TSQQQQLADLKHVM
+259 TSQQQQLADLKRVM
-273 EQMMLERDDA
+273 EQLTAEKDDA
-283 TTGTAPSSPGFSKP
+283 TIGTAPSSPGFSKLEI
-297 DTTKD
+297 KD

-310 ASPLMDPTS
+310 SSSLVDPTS

-333 LRTDLGAYEDFLN
+333 LRTDLGAFEDFVN
-346 LTKLSR
+346 LTRLSR

-358 VSSGSFNGLS
+358 VSSGSFNGFH
-368 GLGLGM
+368 GLGLGI

-394 GTPATSSPQTPNTPA
+394 GTSATSSPQTPNTPA
-409 SVSSTAS
+409 SVSSAAS
-416 ANLGPPPPALK
+416 SNLGPPPPALK

-435 LAEDVEP
+435 LAEDIEP

-479 FASIVKPQFYPC
+479 FASLVKPQFYPC

-533 CDFLNFLRIVKDG
+533 CDFLNFLRILKDG
-546 HWRAEDED
+546 HWRAEGED

-569 MFWSRIGGGVIPA
+569 MFWSRIGGGVVP
-582 SHHHSLPLEKSPRTS
+582 SNHPVPSSDRSPRVS
-597 HESESRD
+597 QESSSRD
-604 TEPEVVETPSE
+604 AAPEAVVTVAE
-615 NIDDATPFATP
+615 NPNNDDTPFATP
-626 LEETASQL
+626 LEEAATPM
-634 DAEESLA
+634 DTVVSLA
-641 RPETPC
+641 RPSTPC
-647 PSNRNSTLSSSP
+647 PSDQNSTNSLSLDKGNII
-659 EKSSMA
+659 EK
-665 EKDGEKRLSINIPI
+665 EGDKRLSINIPNL
-679 KEEQQI
+679 EAEHS
-685 IVATTEEKAEAT
+685 ATTSVAEGQ
-697 A
+697 

>member
-1 MAVTN
+1 MD
-6 LVWHSFIAVAGWA
+6 SFIAVAGWA

-27 GRPFGHFRSL
+27 SRPFGHFRSL

-44 SPSPRA
+44 SPSPKATRITG
-50 AKTSSKAPSVVD
+50 KTPSVADV
-62 MPIMSSSVAS
+62 PIMSSSLASTPS
-72 SPSLRPTTTV
+72 SPSLRPTPV
-82 TPPDDDGELSTLP
+82 SPPEDEGELSTLP
-95 DPRSRAMSPAS
+95 DPRSRAMSPS
-106 EADTAQH
+106 SDADTSHH
-113 PELNDEVATLSA
+113 PDLDDEVATLST

-136 LDDTLSATR
+136 LDDTLTATR
-145 QELERAREKI
+145 QELERAREQI
-155 KHLEEQNE
+155 KHLEEQNA

-171 DIWIR
+171 DIWVR
-176 RKTAEEEKKTIML
+176 RKVVEEEKKAILL
-189 RVTQEKKLREDAEKE
+189 RVTSERKLREDVEKE
-204 QKRIETEL
+204 KKKIEQEL
-212 ESLSTALFEEA
+212 ENLTTALFEEA

-228 TAKEEAR
+228 SAKEEAR
-235 LEQEVIQRKND
+235 IEQEALQRKND

-273 EQMMLERDDA
+273 EQMALEREEG
-283 TTGTAPSSPGFSKP
+283 TTGTAPSSPGFSKSEF
-297 DTTKD
+297 KD
-302 DERSEGLV
+302 DERPDGV
-310 ASPLMDPTS
+310 PASPLVDPSS

-333 LRTDLGAYEDFLN
+333 LRTDLGSYEDFVA
-346 LTKLSR
+346 LTRISR

-358 VSSGSFNGLS
+358 VSSGSFNGIS

-385 ASTASLSTT
+385 ASTASLSTA
-394 GTPATSSPQTPNTPA
+394 GTPASSSPQTPNTPA

-479 FASIVKPQFYPC
+479 FAAIVKPQFYPC
-491 SLCGDARKDE
+491 SLCGDSRKDDQ
-501 EHLRTY
+501 HLRTY

-533 CDFLNFLRIVKDG
+533 CDFLNFLRILKDG
-546 HWRAEDED
+546 HWRADDED

-569 MFWSRIGGGVIPA
+569 MFWSRIGGGVVPA
-582 SHHHSLPLEKSPRTS
+582 SQPAPSASEKSPRPS
-597 HESESRD
+597 HESDANDVEPVVAQVPAIVEADEKPEEDKSDIEDAD
-604 TEPEVVETPSE
+604 T
-615 NIDDATPFATP
+615 A
-626 LEETASQL
+626 EETEAPP
-634 DAEESLA
+634 A
-641 RPETPC
+641 RPETPNT
-647 PSNRNSTLSSSP
+647 SNRKSTQSLAP
-659 EKSSMA
+659 ETAANEGKDGA
-665 EKDGEKRLSINIPI
+665 KDGEKRLSLSIPSSP
-679 KEEQQI
+679 EPT
-685 IVATTEEKAEAT
+685 ATITSD
-697 A
+697 

>member
-1 MAVTN
+1 MD
-6 LVWHSFIAVAGWA
+6 SFIAVAGWA

-27 GRPFGHFRSL
+27 SRPFGHFRSL

-44 SPSPRA
+44 SPSPKATRITG
-50 AKTSSKAPSVVD
+50 KTPSVADV
-62 MPIMSSSVAS
+62 PIMSSSLASTPS
-72 SPSLRPTTTV
+72 SPSLRPTPV
-82 TPPDDDGELSTLP
+82 SPPEDEGELSTLP

-106 EADTAQH
+106 DADTSHH
-113 PELNDEVATLSA
+113 PDLDDEVATLST

-136 LDDTLSATR
+136 LDDTLTATR
-145 QELERAREKI
+145 QELERAREQI
-155 KHLEEQNE
+155 KHLEEQNA

-171 DIWIR
+171 DIWVR
-176 RKTAEEEKKTIML
+176 RKVVEEEKKTILL
-189 RVTQEKKLREDAEKE
+189 RVTNERKLREDVEKE
-204 QKRIETEL
+204 KKKIEQEL
-212 ESLSTALFEEA
+212 ENLTTALFEEA

-228 TAKEEAR
+228 SAKEEAR
-235 LEQEVIQRKND
+235 IEQEALQRKND

-273 EQMMLERDDA
+273 EQMALEREEG
-283 TTGTAPSSPGFSKP
+283 TTGTAPSSPGFSKSEF
-297 DTTKD
+297 KD
-302 DERSEGLV
+302 DERPDGVL
-310 ASPLMDPTS
+310 ASPLVDPSS

-333 LRTDLGAYEDFLN
+333 LRTDLGSYEDFVA
-346 LTKLSR
+346 LTRISR

-358 VSSGSFNGLS
+358 VSSGSFNGIS

-385 ASTASLSTT
+385 ASTASLSTA
-394 GTPATSSPQTPNTPA
+394 GTPASSSPQTPNTPA

-479 FASIVKPQFYPC
+479 FAAIVKPQFYPC
-491 SLCGDARKDE
+491 SLCGDSRKDD

-533 CDFLNFLRIVKDG
+533 CDFLNFLRILKDG
-546 HWRAEDED
+546 HWRADDED

-569 MFWSRIGGGVIPA
+569 MFWSRIGGGVVPA
-582 SHHHSLPLEKSPRTS
+582 SQPAPSASEKSPRPS
-597 HESESRD
+597 HESDANDVEPVVAQVPAIVEADEKPEEDKSDVKDVD
-604 TEPEVVETPSE
+604 TP
-615 NIDDATPFATP
+615 
-626 LEETASQL
+626 EETEAPP
-634 DAEESLA
+634 A
-641 RPETPC
+641 RPETPNS
-647 PSNRNSTLSSSP
+647 SNRKSTQSLAP
-659 EKSSMA
+659 ETAANEGKDGA
-665 EKDGEKRLSINIPI
+665 KDGEKRLSLSIPSSP
-679 KEEQQI
+679 EPT
-685 IVATTEEKAEAT
+685 ATITSD
-697 A
+697 

>member
-1 MAVTN
+1 MD
-6 LVWHSFIAVAGWA
+6 SFIAVAGWA
-19 QHTSPQPG
+19 QHASPQPG
-27 GRPFGHFRSL
+27 SRPFGHFRSL

-44 SPSPRA
+44 SPSPKATRI
-50 AKTSSKAPSVVD
+50 TGKAPSVADV
-62 MPIMSSSVAS
+62 PIMSSSLASTPS
-72 SPSLRPTTTV
+72 SPSLRPTPV
-82 TPPDDDGELSTLP
+82 SPPEDEGELSTIP

-106 EADTAQH
+106 DADTSHH
-113 PELNDEVATLSA
+113 PDLDDEVATLST

-136 LDDTLSATR
+136 LDDTLTATR
-145 QELERAREKI
+145 QELERAREQI
-155 KHLEEQNE
+155 RHLEEQNA

-171 DIWIR
+171 DIWVR
-176 RKTAEEEKKTIML
+176 RKVVEEEKKTILL
-189 RVTQEKKLREDAEKE
+189 RVTNERKLREDVEKE
-204 QKRIETEL
+204 KKKIEQEL
-212 ESLSTALFEEA
+212 ENLTTALFEEA

-228 TAKEEAR
+228 SAKEEAR
-235 LEQEVIQRKND
+235 IEQEALQRKND

-273 EQMMLERDDA
+273 EQMALEREEG
-283 TTGTAPSSPGFSKP
+283 TTGTAPSSPGFSKSEF
-297 DTTKD
+297 KD
-302 DERSEGLV
+302 DERPDGVL
-310 ASPLMDPTS
+310 ASPLVDPSS

-333 LRTDLGAYEDFLN
+333 LRTDLGSYEDFVA
-346 LTKLSR
+346 LTRISR

-358 VSSGSFNGLS
+358 VSSGSFNGIS

-385 ASTASLSTT
+385 ASTASLSTA
-394 GTPATSSPQTPNTPA
+394 GTPASSSPQTPNTPA

-479 FASIVKPQFYPC
+479 FAAIVKPQFYPC
-491 SLCGDARKDE
+491 SLCGDSRKDD

-533 CDFLNFLRIVKDG
+533 CDFLNFLRILKDG
-546 HWRAEDED
+546 HWRADDED

-569 MFWSRIGGGVIPA
+569 MFWSRIGGGVVPA
-582 SHHHSLPLEKSPRTS
+582 SQPAPSASEKSPRSS
-597 HESESRD
+597 HESD
-604 TEPEVVETPSE
+604 ANDVEPVVAQATAVVEADEKPEEDKS
-615 NIDDATPFATP
+615 DVKDADIP
-626 LEETASQL
+626 EETEAPP
-634 DAEESLA
+634 A
-641 RPETPC
+641 RPETPNT
-647 PSNRNSTLSSSP
+647 SNRKSTQSLAP
-659 EKSSMA
+659 ETAANEGKDGA
-665 EKDGEKRLSINIPI
+665 KDGEKRLSLSIPGSP
-679 KEEQQI
+679 EPT
-685 IVATTEEKAEAT
+685 ATITSD
-697 A
+697 

>member
-1 MAVTN
+1 M
-6 LVWHSFIAVAGWA
+6 
-19 QHTSPQPG
+19 
-27 GRPFGHFRSL
+27 
-37 SSIARSP
+37 ARSP

-50 AKTSSKAPSVVD
+50 TKTASSAPSVAD
-62 MPIMSSSVAS
+62 MPIPSSSVAS
-72 SPSLRPTTTV
+72 SPALRPTTTSS
-82 TPPDDDGELSTLP
+82 PDDDGELSTLP

-106 EADTAQH
+106 EAETVHH
-113 PELNDEVATLSA
+113 PDLNDEVATLSA

-145 QELERAREKI
+145 QELERARDKL
-155 KHLEEQNE
+155 KHLEEQTE

-176 RKTAEEEKKTIML
+176 RKTAEDEKKIIML

-204 QKRIETEL
+204 KKRIEQEL
-212 ESLSTALFEEA
+212 ENLTTALFEEA

-228 TAKEEAR
+228 SAKEEAR
-235 LEQEVIQRKND
+235 VEQEALQKKND
-246 NLRSQLGDMEALL
+246 HLRSQLGDMEALL

-273 EQMMLERDDA
+273 EQMTAGKEDTA
-283 TTGTAPSSPGFSKP
+283 IGTAPSSPGSSKF
-297 DTTKD
+297 DIKY
-302 DERSEGLV
+302 DEGPEGFV
-310 ASPLMDPTS
+310 ASPPADPTT

-333 LRTDLGAYEDFLN
+333 LRTDLGAYEDFVN
-346 LTKLSR
+346 LTRLSR

-358 VSSGSFNGLS
+358 VSSGSFNGLN

-409 SVSSTAS
+409 SVSSAAS
-416 ANLGPPPPALK
+416 SNLGPPPPALK

-466 GSIVVEPIPANAP
+466 GSIVVEPIPTNAP
-479 FASIVKPQFYPC
+479 FASLVKPQFYSC

-513 SESAQ
+513 SDTAQ

-533 CDFLNFLRIVKDG
+533 CDFLNFLRILKDG
-546 HWRAEDED
+546 HWRADDED

-582 SHHHSLPLEKSPRTS
+582 SHPVASSDKSPRIS
-597 HESESRD
+597 QESVSVDAAPETAVTAVES
-604 TEPEVVETPSE
+604 SG
-615 NIDDATPFATP
+615 DDATPFATP
-626 LEETASQL
+626 SEETAIPV
-634 DAEESLA
+634 DAVASPA

-647 PSNRNSTLSSSP
+647 PSHRNSTQSLSS
-659 EKSSMA
+659 ENDGIA
-665 EKDGEKRLSINIPI
+665 EMERDRHLSINIPST
-679 KEEQQI
+679 QQQPM
-685 IVATTEEKAEAT
+685 VTTPERSMAK
-697 A
+697 

>member
-1 MAVTN
+1 
-6 LVWHSFIAVAGWA
+6 
-19 QHTSPQPG
+19 
-27 GRPFGHFRSL
+27 
-37 SSIARSP
+37 
-44 SPSPRA
+44 
-50 AKTSSKAPSVVD
+50 
-62 MPIMSSSVAS
+62 
-72 SPSLRPTTTV
+72 
-82 TPPDDDGELSTLP
+82 
-95 DPRSRAMSPAS
+95 MSPAS
-106 EADTAQH
+106 DADTSHH
-113 PELNDEVATLSA
+113 PDLDDEVATLST

-136 LDDTLSATR
+136 LDDTLTATR
-145 QELERAREKI
+145 QELERAHEQIR
-155 KHLEEQNE
+155 HLEEQNA

-171 DIWIR
+171 DIWVR
-176 RKTAEEEKKTIML
+176 RKVVEEEKKTILL
-189 RVTQEKKLREDAEKE
+189 RVTNERKLREDVEKE
-204 QKRIETEL
+204 KKKIEQEL
-212 ESLSTALFEEA
+212 ENLTTALFEEA

-228 TAKEEAR
+228 SAKEEAR
-235 LEQEVIQRKND
+235 IEQEALQRKND

-273 EQMMLERDDA
+273 EQMALEREEG
-283 TTGTAPSSPGFSKP
+283 TTGTAPSSPGFSKSEF
-297 DTTKD
+297 KD
-302 DERSEGLV
+302 DERPDGVL
-310 ASPLMDPTS
+310 ASPLVDPSS

-333 LRTDLGAYEDFLN
+333 LRTDLGSYEDFVA
-346 LTKLSR
+346 LTRISR

-358 VSSGSFNGLS
+358 VSSGSFNGIS

-385 ASTASLSTT
+385 ASTASLSTA
-394 GTPATSSPQTPNTPA
+394 GTPASSSPQTPNTPA

-479 FASIVKPQFYPC
+479 FAAIVKPQFYPC
-491 SLCGDARKDE
+491 SLCGDSRKGD

-533 CDFLNFLRIVKDG
+533 CDFLNFLRILKDG
-546 HWRAEDED
+546 HWRADDED

-569 MFWSRIGGGVIPA
+569 MFWSRIGGGVVPA
-582 SHHHSLPLEKSPRTS
+582 SQPAPSASEKSPRSS
-597 HESESRD
+597 HESDANDVEPVVAQVPAIVEADEKPEEDKSDVKDAD
-604 TEPEVVETPSE
+604 TP
-615 NIDDATPFATP
+615 
-626 LEETASQL
+626 EETEAL
-634 DAEESLA
+634 PA
-641 RPETPC
+641 RPETPNT
-647 PSNRNSTLSSSP
+647 SNRKSTQSLAP
-659 EKSSMA
+659 ETAANEGKDGA
-665 EKDGEKRLSINIPI
+665 KDGEKRLSLSIPSSP
-679 KEEQQI
+679 EPT
-685 IVATTEEKAEAT
+685 ATITSD
-697 A
+697 

>member
-1 MAVTN
+1 
-6 LVWHSFIAVAGWA
+6 
-19 QHTSPQPG
+19 
-27 GRPFGHFRSL
+27 
-37 SSIARSP
+37 
-44 SPSPRA
+44 
-50 AKTSSKAPSVVD
+50 
-62 MPIMSSSVAS
+62 MSSSVAS
-72 SPSLRPTTTV
+72 SPTIRPTTTV
-82 TPPDDDGELSTLP
+82 TPPDDEGELSTLP

-106 EADTAQH
+106 ETDAAQH

-189 RVTQEKKLREDAEKE
+189 RVNQEKKLREDAEKE
-204 QKRIETEL
+204 QKRIEQEL

-235 LEQEVIQRKND
+235 VEQEAIQRKND

-302 DERSEGLV
+302 DDRSEGLV
-310 ASPLMDPTS
+310 ASPLLDPSS

-333 LRTDLGAYEDFLN
+333 LRTDLGAYEDFLS

-358 VSSGSFNGLS
+358 VSSGSYNGLS

-416 ANLGPPPPALK
+416 ANVGPPPPALK

-569 MFWSRIGGGVIPA
+569 MFWSRIGGGVVPA
-582 SHHHSLPLEKSPRTS
+582 SHHHALPLEKSPRTS

-604 TEPEVVETPSE
+604 TEPEVAVTPSE
-615 NIDDATPFATP
+615 NINDDATPFATP

-659 EKSSMA
+659 EKGSIA

-685 IVATTEEKAEAT
+685 IVAATEEKVEAT

>member
-1 MAVTN
+1 MD
-6 LVWHSFIAVAGWA
+6 SFIAVAGWA

-37 SSIARSP
+37 SSMARSP

-50 AKTSSKAPSVVD
+50 TKTTNRAPSVAD
-62 MPIMSSSVAS
+62 IPIVSSSVVS
-72 SPSLRPTTTV
+72 SPALRPTTTS
-82 TPPDDDGELSTLP
+82 PPDDDGELSTLP

-106 EADTAQH
+106 EADTAHH
-113 PELNDEVATLSA
+113 PDLNDEVATLSA

-155 KHLEEQNE
+155 KHLEKQNE

-176 RKTAEEEKKTIML
+176 RKTAEDEKKTIML

-204 QKRIETEL
+204 TKRIEQEL
-212 ESLSTALFEEA
+212 ENLTTALFEEA
-223 NNMVI
+223 NKMVI
-228 TAKEEAR
+228 SAKEEAR
-235 LEQEVIQRKND
+235 LEQEALQKKND
-246 NLRSQLGDMEALL
+246 HLRSQLGDMEALL

-273 EQMMLERDDA
+273 EQLTAEKDDA
-283 TTGTAPSSPGFSKP
+283 TIGTAPSSPGFSKLEI
-297 DTTKD
+297 KD

-310 ASPLMDPTS
+310 PSSLVDPTS

-333 LRTDLGAYEDFLN
+333 LRTDLGAFEDFVN
-346 LTKLSR
+346 LTRLSR

-358 VSSGSFNGLS
+358 VSSGSFNGLH
-368 GLGLGM
+368 GLGLGI

-394 GTPATSSPQTPNTPA
+394 VTSATSSPQTPNTPA

-416 ANLGPPPPALK
+416 SNLGPPPPALK

-479 FASIVKPQFYPC
+479 FASLVKPQFYPC

-501 EHLRTY
+501 EYLRTY

-513 SESAQ
+513 SETAQ

-533 CDFLNFLRIVKDG
+533 CDFLNFLRILKDG
-546 HWRAEDED
+546 HWRAEGED

-569 MFWSRIGGGVIPA
+569 MFWSRIGGGVVPA
-582 SHHHSLPLEKSPRTS
+582 NHPVPSSDRSPRIS
-597 HESESRD
+597 QESDARDAAPETVITVAESPND
-604 TEPEVVETPSE
+604 
-615 NIDDATPFATP
+615 NDTPFATP
-626 LEETASQL
+626 LEEAATPV
-634 DAEESLA
+634 DTGVSLT
-641 RPETPC
+641 RPSTPC
-647 PSNRNSTLSSSP
+647 SSNKNSTDSLSLGKNDIT
-659 EKSSMA
+659 EK
-665 EKDGEKRLSINIPI
+665 EGDKHLSINIPNSEA
-679 KEEQQI
+679 KHS
-685 IVATTEEKAEAT
+685 ATIAFAEAQ
-697 A
+697 

>member
-1 MAVTN
+1 MD
-6 LVWHSFIAVAGWA
+6 SFIAVAGWA

-27 GRPFGHFRSL
+27 SRPFGHFRSL

-44 SPSPRA
+44 SPSPKATRTTG
-50 AKTSSKAPSVVD
+50 KTPSVADV
-62 MPIMSSSVAS
+62 PIMSSSLASTPS
-72 SPSLRPTTTV
+72 SPSLRPTPV
-82 TPPDDDGELSTLP
+82 SPPEDEGELSTLP

-106 EADTAQH
+106 DADTSHH
-113 PELNDEVATLSA
+113 PDLDDEVATLST

-136 LDDTLSATR
+136 LDDTLTATR
-145 QELERAREKI
+145 QELERAREQI
-155 KHLEEQNE
+155 KHLEEQNA

-171 DIWIR
+171 DIWVR
-176 RKTAEEEKKTIML
+176 RKVVEEEKKTILL
-189 RVTQEKKLREDAEKE
+189 RVTNERKLREDVEKE
-204 QKRIETEL
+204 KKKIEQEL
-212 ESLSTALFEEA
+212 ENLTTALFEEA

-228 TAKEEAR
+228 SAKEEAR
-235 LEQEVIQRKND
+235 IEQEALQRKND

-273 EQMMLERDDA
+273 EQMALEREEG
-283 TTGTAPSSPGFSKP
+283 TTGTAPSSPGFSKSEF
-297 DTTKD
+297 KD
-302 DERSEGLV
+302 DERPDGVL
-310 ASPLMDPTS
+310 ASPLVDPSS

-333 LRTDLGAYEDFLN
+333 LRTDLGSYEDFVA
-346 LTKLSR
+346 LTRISR

-358 VSSGSFNGLS
+358 VSSGSFNGIS

-385 ASTASLSTT
+385 ASTASLSTA
-394 GTPATSSPQTPNTPA
+394 GTPASSSPQTPNTPA

-479 FASIVKPQFYPC
+479 FAAIVKPQFYPC
-491 SLCGDARKDE
+491 SLCGDSRKDD

-533 CDFLNFLRIVKDG
+533 CDFLNFLRILKDG
-546 HWRAEDED
+546 HWRADDED

-569 MFWSRIGGGVIPA
+569 MFWSRIGGGVVPA
-582 SHHHSLPLEKSPRTS
+582 SQPAPSASEKSPRPS
-597 HESESRD
+597 HESDANDVEPVVAQVPAIVEADEKPEEDKSDVKDAD
-604 TEPEVVETPSE
+604 TP
-615 NIDDATPFATP
+615 
-626 LEETASQL
+626 EETEAPP
-634 DAEESLA
+634 A
-641 RPETPC
+641 RPETPNS
-647 PSNRNSTLSSSP
+647 SNRKSTQSLAP
-659 EKSSMA
+659 ETAANEGKDGA
-665 EKDGEKRLSINIPI
+665 KDGEKRLSLSIPSSP
-679 KEEQQI
+679 EPT
-685 IVATTEEKAEAT
+685 ATITSD
-697 A
+697 

>member
-1 MAVTN
+1 MD
-6 LVWHSFIAVAGWA
+6 SFIAVAGWA

-27 GRPFGHFRSL
+27 SRPFGHFRSL

-44 SPSPRA
+44 SPSPKATRITG
-50 AKTSSKAPSVVD
+50 KTPSVADV
-62 MPIMSSSVAS
+62 PIMSSSLASTPS
-72 SPSLRPTTTV
+72 SPSLRPTPV
-82 TPPDDDGELSTLP
+82 SPPEDEGELSTLP

-106 EADTAQH
+106 DADTSHH
-113 PELNDEVATLSA
+113 PDLDDEVATLST

-136 LDDTLSATR
+136 LDDTLTATR
-145 QELERAREKI
+145 QELERAREQI
-155 KHLEEQNE
+155 KHLEEQNA

-171 DIWIR
+171 DIWVR
-176 RKTAEEEKKTIML
+176 RKVVEEEKKTILL
-189 RVTQEKKLREDAEKE
+189 RVTNERKLREDVEKE
-204 QKRIETEL
+204 KKKIEQEL
-212 ESLSTALFEEA
+212 ENLTTALFEEA

-228 TAKEEAR
+228 SAKEEAR
-235 LEQEVIQRKND
+235 IEQEALQRKND

-273 EQMMLERDDA
+273 EQMALEREEG
-283 TTGTAPSSPGFSKP
+283 TTGTAPSSPGFSKSEF
-297 DTTKD
+297 KD
-302 DERSEGLV
+302 DERPDGV
-310 ASPLMDPTS
+310 PASPLVDPSS

-333 LRTDLGAYEDFLN
+333 LRTDLGSYEDFVA
-346 LTKLSR
+346 LTRISR

-358 VSSGSFNGLS
+358 VSSGSFNGIS

-385 ASTASLSTT
+385 ASTASLSTA
-394 GTPATSSPQTPNTPA
+394 GTPASSSPQTPNTPA

-479 FASIVKPQFYPC
+479 FAAIVKPQFYPC
-491 SLCGDARKDE
+491 SLCGDSRKDDQ
-501 EHLRTY
+501 HLRTY

-533 CDFLNFLRIVKDG
+533 CDFLNFLRILKDG
-546 HWRAEDED
+546 HWRADDED

-569 MFWSRIGGGVIPA
+569 MFWSRIGGGVVPA
-582 SHHHSLPLEKSPRTS
+582 SQPAPSASEKSPRPS
-597 HESESRD
+597 HESDANDVEPVVAQVPAIVEADEKPEEDKSDVKDAD
-604 TEPEVVETPSE
+604 T
-615 NIDDATPFATP
+615 A
-626 LEETASQL
+626 EETEAPP
-634 DAEESLA
+634 A
-641 RPETPC
+641 RPETPNT
-647 PSNRNSTLSSSP
+647 SNRKSTQSLAP
-659 EKSSMA
+659 ETAANDGKDGA
-665 EKDGEKRLSINIPI
+665 KDGEKRLSLSIPSSP
-679 KEEQQI
+679 EPT
-685 IVATTEEKAEAT
+685 ATITSD
-697 A
+697 

>member
-1 MAVTN
+1 MD
-6 LVWHSFIAVAGWA
+6 SFIAVAGWA
-19 QHTSPQPG
+19 QHASPQPG
-27 GRPFGHFRSL
+27 SRPFGHFRS
-37 SSIARSP
+37 P
-44 SPSPRA
+44 SPSPKATRI
-50 AKTSSKAPSVVD
+50 TGKAPSVADV
-62 MPIMSSSVAS
+62 PIMSSSLASTPS
-72 SPSLRPTTTV
+72 SPSLRPTPV
-82 TPPDDDGELSTLP
+82 SPPEDEGELSTLP

-106 EADTAQH
+106 DADTSHH
-113 PELNDEVATLSA
+113 PDLDDEVATLST

-136 LDDTLSATR
+136 LDDTLTATR
-145 QELERAREKI
+145 QELERAREQI
-155 KHLEEQNE
+155 RHLEEQNA

-171 DIWIR
+171 DIWVR
-176 RKTAEEEKKTIML
+176 RKVVEEEKKTILL
-189 RVTQEKKLREDAEKE
+189 RVTNERKLREDVEKE
-204 QKRIETEL
+204 KKKIEQEL
-212 ESLSTALFEEA
+212 ENLTTALFEEA

-228 TAKEEAR
+228 SAKEEAR
-235 LEQEVIQRKND
+235 IEQEALQRKND

-273 EQMMLERDDA
+273 EQMALEREEG
-283 TTGTAPSSPGFSKP
+283 TTGTAPSSPGFSRSEF
-297 DTTKD
+297 KD
-302 DERSEGLV
+302 DERPDGVL
-310 ASPLMDPTS
+310 ASPLVDPSS

-333 LRTDLGAYEDFLN
+333 LRTDLGSYEDFVA
-346 LTKLSR
+346 LTRISR

-358 VSSGSFNGLS
+358 VSSGSFNGIS

-385 ASTASLSTT
+385 ASTASLSTA
-394 GTPATSSPQTPNTPA
+394 GTPASSSPQTPNTPA

-479 FASIVKPQFYPC
+479 FAAIVKPQFYPC
-491 SLCGDARKDE
+491 SLCGDSRKDD

-533 CDFLNFLRIVKDG
+533 CDFLNFLRILKDG
-546 HWRAEDED
+546 HWRADDED

-569 MFWSRIGGGVIPA
+569 MFWSRIGGGVVPA
-582 SHHHSLPLEKSPRTS
+582 SQPTPSASEKSPRSS
-597 HESESRD
+597 HESDANDVEPVVAQVPAIVEADEQPEEDKSDVKDAD
-604 TEPEVVETPSE
+604 TP
-615 NIDDATPFATP
+615 
-626 LEETASQL
+626 EETEAPP
-634 DAEESLA
+634 A
-641 RPETPC
+641 RPETPNT
-647 PSNRNSTLSSSP
+647 SNRKSTQSLAP
-659 EKSSMA
+659 ETAANEGKDGA
-665 EKDGEKRLSINIPI
+665 KDGEKRLSLSIPSSP
-679 KEEQQI
+679 EPT
-685 IVATTEEKAEAT
+685 ATITSD
-697 A
+697 

>member
-1 MAVTN
+1 MD
-6 LVWHSFIAVAGWA
+6 SFIAVAGWA

-27 GRPFGHFRSL
+27 SRPFGHFRSL

-44 SPSPRA
+44 SPSPKATRI
-50 AKTSSKAPSVVD
+50 TGKAPSVADV
-62 MPIMSSSVAS
+62 PIMSSSLASTPS
-72 SPSLRPTTTV
+72 SPSLRPTPV
-82 TPPDDDGELSTLP
+82 SPPEDEGELSTLP

-106 EADTAQH
+106 DADTSHH
-113 PELNDEVATLSA
+113 PDLDDEVATLST

-136 LDDTLSATR
+136 LDDTLTATR
-145 QELERAREKI
+145 QELERAREQI
-155 KHLEEQNE
+155 KHLEEQNA

-171 DIWIR
+171 DIWVR
-176 RKTAEEEKKTIML
+176 RKVVEEEKKTILL
-189 RVTQEKKLREDAEKE
+189 RVTNERKLREDVEKE
-204 QKRIETEL
+204 KKKIEQEL
-212 ESLSTALFEEA
+212 ENLTTALFEEA

-228 TAKEEAR
+228 SAKEEAR
-235 LEQEVIQRKND
+235 IEQEALQRKND

-259 TSQQQQLADLKHVM
+259 TSQQQQLADLKQVM
-273 EQMMLERDDA
+273 EQMALEREEG
-283 TTGTAPSSPGFSKP
+283 TTGTAPSSPGFSKSEF
-297 DTTKD
+297 KD
-302 DERSEGLV
+302 DERPDGVL
-310 ASPLMDPTS
+310 ASPLVDPSS

-333 LRTDLGAYEDFLN
+333 LRTDLGSYEDFVA
-346 LTKLSR
+346 LTRISR

-358 VSSGSFNGLS
+358 VSSGSFNGIS

-374 GGSTSSAHPSN
+374 GGSTSSAHPSD
-385 ASTASLSTT
+385 ASTASLSTA
-394 GTPATSSPQTPNTPA
+394 GTPASSSPQTPNTPA

-479 FASIVKPQFYPC
+479 FAAIVKPQFYPC
-491 SLCGDARKDE
+491 SLCGDSRKDD

-533 CDFLNFLRIVKDG
+533 CDFLNFLRILKDG
-546 HWRAEDED
+546 HWRADDED

-569 MFWSRIGGGVIPA
+569 MFWSRIGGGVVPA
-582 SHHHSLPLEKSPRTS
+582 SQPAPSASEKSPRPS
-597 HESESRD
+597 HESDARD
-604 TEPEVVETPSE
+604 VEPVVAQVPAIVEADEKPEEDKSDVKDADTP
-615 NIDDATPFATP
+615 
-626 LEETASQL
+626 EETEAPP
-634 DAEESLA
+634 A
-641 RPETPC
+641 RPETPNTN
-647 PSNRNSTLSSSP
+647 NRKSTQSLAP
-659 EKSSMA
+659 ETAANEGKDGA
-665 EKDGEKRLSINIPI
+665 KDGEKRLSLSIPSPP
-679 KEEQQI
+679 EPT
-685 IVATTEEKAEAT
+685 ATITSD
-697 A
+697 

>member
-1 MAVTN
+1 MD
-6 LVWHSFIAVAGWA
+6 SFIAVAGWA

-37 SSIARSP
+37 STMARSP

-50 AKTSSKAPSVVD
+50 TKTASRAPSVAD
-62 MPIMSSSVAS
+62 MSILSSSVAS
-72 SPSLRPTTTV
+72 SPALRPTTISS
-82 TPPDDDGELSTLP
+82 PDDDGELSTLP

-106 EADTAQH
+106 EAETVHH
-113 PELNDEVATLSA
+113 PDLNDEVATLSA

-136 LDDTLSATR
+136 LDDSLSATR

-155 KHLEEQNE
+155 KHLEEQTE

-176 RKTAEEEKKTIML
+176 RKTAEDEKKIIML

-204 QKRIETEL
+204 KKRIEQEL
-212 ESLSTALFEEA
+212 ENLTTALFEEA

-228 TAKEEAR
+228 SAKEEAR
-235 LEQEVIQRKND
+235 LEQEALQKKND
-246 NLRSQLGDMEALL
+246 HLRSQLGDMEALL

-273 EQMMLERDDA
+273 EQMTAGEEDTM
-283 TTGTAPSSPGFSKP
+283 TGTAPSSPGFSKL
-297 DTTKD
+297 DIKD
-302 DERSEGLV
+302 DEGPEGFV
-310 ASPLMDPTS
+310 ASPPADPTT

-333 LRTDLGAYEDFLN
+333 LRTDLGAYEDFVN
-346 LTKLSR
+346 LTRLSR

-358 VSSGSFNGLS
+358 VSSGSFNGLN

-409 SVSSTAS
+409 SVSSAAS
-416 ANLGPPPPALK
+416 SNLGPPPPALK

-466 GSIVVEPIPANAP
+466 GSIVVEPIPINAP
-479 FASIVKPQFYPC
+479 FASLVKPQYYSC

-513 SESAQ
+513 SDTAQ
-518 RYPLCKYCLGRVRST
+518 RGDRDSAGPGGLAGSARNTLPESSKLDTIFVT
-533 CDFLNFLRIVKDG
+533 
-546 HWRAEDED
+546 
-554 AEKAAWEESVRLREQ
+554 WE
-569 MFWSRIGGGVIPA
+569 
-582 SHHHSLPLEKSPRTS
+582 
-597 HESESRD
+597 
-604 TEPEVVETPSE
+604 
-615 NIDDATPFATP
+615 
-626 LEETASQL
+626 
-634 DAEESLA
+634 
-641 RPETPC
+641 
-647 PSNRNSTLSSSP
+647 
-659 EKSSMA
+659 
-665 EKDGEKRLSINIPI
+665 
-679 KEEQQI
+679 
-685 IVATTEEKAEAT
+685 
-697 A
+697 

>member
-1 MAVTN
+1 MD
-6 LVWHSFIAVAGWA
+6 SFIAVAGWA
-19 QHTSPQPG
+19 QHASPQPG
-27 GRPFGHFRSL
+27 SRPFGHFRSL

-44 SPSPRA
+44 SPSPKATRI
-50 AKTSSKAPSVVD
+50 TGKAPSVADV
-62 MPIMSSSVAS
+62 PIMSSSLASTPS
-72 SPSLRPTTTV
+72 SPSLRPTPV
-82 TPPDDDGELSTLP
+82 SPPEDEGELSTLP

-106 EADTAQH
+106 DADTSHH
-113 PELNDEVATLSA
+113 PDLDDEVATLST

-136 LDDTLSATR
+136 LDDTLTATR
-145 QELERAREKI
+145 QELERAREQI
-155 KHLEEQNE
+155 RHLEEQNA

-171 DIWIR
+171 DIWVR
-176 RKTAEEEKKTIML
+176 RKVVEEEKKTILL
-189 RVTQEKKLREDAEKE
+189 RVTNERKLREDVEKE
-204 QKRIETEL
+204 KKKIEQEL
-212 ESLSTALFEEA
+212 ENLTTALFEEA

-228 TAKEEAR
+228 SAKEEAR
-235 LEQEVIQRKND
+235 IEQEALQRKND

-273 EQMMLERDDA
+273 EQMALEREEG
-283 TTGTAPSSPGFSKP
+283 TTGTAPSSPGFSRSEF
-297 DTTKD
+297 KD
-302 DERSEGLV
+302 DERPDGVL
-310 ASPLMDPTS
+310 ASPLVDPSS

-333 LRTDLGAYEDFLN
+333 LRTDLGSYEDFVA
-346 LTKLSR
+346 LTRISR

-358 VSSGSFNGLS
+358 VSSGSFNGIS

-385 ASTASLSTT
+385 ASTASLSTA
-394 GTPATSSPQTPNTPA
+394 GTPASSSPQTPNTPA

-479 FASIVKPQFYPC
+479 FAAIVKPQFYPC
-491 SLCGDARKDE
+491 SLCGDSRKDD

-533 CDFLNFLRIVKDG
+533 CDFLNFLRILKDG
-546 HWRAEDED
+546 HWRADDED

-569 MFWSRIGGGVIPA
+569 MFWSRIGGGVVPA
-582 SHHHSLPLEKSPRTS
+582 SQPTPSASEKSPRSS
-597 HESESRD
+597 HESDANDVEPVVAQVPAIVEADEKPEEDKSDVKDAD
-604 TEPEVVETPSE
+604 TP
-615 NIDDATPFATP
+615 
-626 LEETASQL
+626 EETEAPP
-634 DAEESLA
+634 A
-641 RPETPC
+641 RPETPNT
-647 PSNRNSTLSSSP
+647 SNRKSTQSLAP
-659 EKSSMA
+659 ETAANEGKDGA
-665 EKDGEKRLSINIPI
+665 KDGEKRLSLSIPSSP
-679 KEEQQI
+679 EPT
-685 IVATTEEKAEAT
+685 ATITSD
-697 A
+697 